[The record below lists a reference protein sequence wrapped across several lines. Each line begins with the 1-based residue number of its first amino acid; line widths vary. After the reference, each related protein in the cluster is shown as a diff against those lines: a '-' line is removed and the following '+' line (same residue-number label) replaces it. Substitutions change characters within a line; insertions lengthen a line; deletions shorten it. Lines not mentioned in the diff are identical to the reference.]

1 MKRLLVER
9 EPSRFEFSKVR
20 ARFRSDDTECVGWL
34 YRPDRPVDA
43 PVVVMAPGFAAE
55 RRWGL
60 PEYAERLAERGYAV
74 YLFDY
79 RGFGDSLGEPRGL
92 VSPKR
97 QVADLRAA
105 ITAVRGLDGVDADRL
120 ALWGVSL
127 SAGHAVQVAA
137 EDTGVDAVVGVA
149 PLLDGRSLVL
159 SGGVVTGLKRVLAG
173 VRDRLQSIALGN
185 HTLPVADDTG
195 GTAAFVQPGARA
207 GFEGLL
213 SRDDEWDNELPA
225 RSFLSLL
232 RYRPV
237 GKAGDVTC
245 PTLLLGGTR
254 DEIASVD
261 AAASAAEKMP
271 DATFVRLPTDHFG
284 VYHGETFEQVAGHV
298 TAFLDS
304 NL

>member
-1 MKRLLVER
+1 MRQLLTER
-9 EPSRFEFSKVR
+9 GPSQFEFSKVR
-20 ARFRSDDTECVGWL
+20 ARFRSDGTECVGWL
-34 YRPDRPVDA
+34 YRPDRPTDA
-43 PVVVMAPGFAAE
+43 PAVVMAPGFAAE

-60 PEYAERLAERGYAV
+60 PTYAERLAERGYAV

-79 RGFGDSLGEPRGL
+79 RGFGDSEGEPRGL

-105 ITAVRGLDGVDADRL
+105 INAVRKLDDVDGDRL

-127 SAGHAVQVAA
+127 SAGHAVTVAA
-137 EDTGVDAVVGVA
+137 EDSGVDAVVGVT
-149 PLLDGRSLVL
+149 PILDGRSFVL
-159 SGGVVTGLKRVLAG
+159 SGGVVTGLKRVAAG
-173 VRDRLQSIALGN
+173 VRDGLQSLALDP
-185 HTLPVADDTG
+185 HRLPVADDTG
-195 GTAAFVQPGARA
+195 DTAAIVHSGARA

-213 SRDDEWDNELPA
+213 GADDAWDNELPA

-237 GKAGDVTC
+237 GQIGDVSC

-254 DEIASVD
+254 DGIAPADGV
-261 AAASAAEKMP
+261 ASAAEGMP
-271 DATFVRLPTDHFG
+271 NATFVRLPTDHFG
-284 VYHGETFEQVAGHV
+284 PFHGETLEQTVGHA

>member
-60 PEYAERLAERGYAV
+60 PAYAERLAERGYAV

-79 RGFGDSLGEPRGL
+79 RGFGDSRGEPRGL

-97 QVADLRAA
+97 QLADLRAA
-105 ITAVRGLDGVDADRL
+105 ITAVRRLDGIDENRL
-120 ALWGVSL
+120 ALWGISL
-127 SAGHAVQVAA
+127 SAGHAVRVAA
-137 EDTGVDAVVGVA
+137 EDTGVDAVVGVT

-159 SGGVVTGLKRVLAG
+159 SGGVVTGLKRVAAG
-173 VRDRLQSIALGN
+173 VRDRLQSIALGD
-185 HTLPVADDTG
+185 HTLPVADET
-195 GTAAFVQPGARA
+195 GTAAFVQPGTRA
-207 GFEGLL
+207 GYLDLL
-213 SRDDEWDNELPA
+213 DSDDAWDNELPA

-237 GKAGDVTC
+237 GTVGDVTC

-254 DEIASVD
+254 DEV
-261 AAASAAEKMP
+261 ASADSVSSAAGKMP
-271 DATFVRLPTDHFG
+271 NATYVSLPTDHFG
-284 VYHGETFEQVAGHV
+284 VYHGETFEQVVGHA
-298 TAFLDS
+298 TAFLDA